1 MRYHTETRENKNID
15 FWVTEKPEEMLVKK
29 RITSTISVIETSI

>member
-15 FWVTEKPEEMLVKK
+15 FWVTEKPEEMLEK
-29 RITSTISVIETSI
+29 EDHLHH